1 LCLFLGEEEEY
12 RQARRDLLTH
22 FGAAT
27 VPTVAER
34 TGRACL
40 LRPGTKEELDA
51 ALAGRGRRR
60 AEGTRVRRPYY
71 LFVKGLAVY
80 RLGRWDDAVVMSGE
94 AANTSYL
101 GPCPRLVTAMAL
113 HRKGKTDE
121 ARKTLEAP

>member
-1 LCLFLGEEEEY
+1 VAPNPGSLAARACRGAEGVRGESA
-12 RQARRDLLTH
+12 RARRL
-22 FGAAT
+22 
-27 VPTVAER
+27 VW
-34 TGRACL
+34 